1 MKYNINGSKKTK
13 PDLRSKSSKE
23 NNQKYSFQNVKS
35 SFEVIKKDLNKPKL
49 TISLIQP
56 KQQIDNNTT
65 ISNFLKGDITNASNL
80 PIQVSQY
87 FSSSRNCWQASVFNK
102 AGVIDED
109 GMILMGN
116 IWGIDIYSHLFL
128 SSF

>member
-87 FSSSRNCWQASVFNK
+87 FSSSRNC
-102 AGVIDED
+102 
-109 GMILMGN
+109 
-116 IWGIDIYSHLFL
+116 
-128 SSF
+128 